1 MYSCIYTYHSIAQ
14 YLSDKLFFEPKLEI
28 IIIKELS
35 NSIAIF
41 DSAGAKYANRIDLNL
56 ANPININRLT
66 ALAAATKVREIKE
79 AHSRAIGTAKIDRK
93 RCP

>member
-1 MYSCIYTYHSIAQ
+1 
-14 YLSDKLFFEPKLEI
+14 

-35 NSIAIF
+35 NSIAILA
-41 DSAGAKYANRIDLNL
+41 SAGAKYANRSDLNL

-79 AHSRAIGTAKIDRK
+79 AHSRAIGTAKNRPEAMSLKGKNLENINSTQ
-93 RCP
+93 RCQ